1 MRILYT
7 RILYIYIYIY
17 ALYTLV
23 YIYIYIYMY
32 IYKYALDDFI
42 SGLTS
47 EISSVKT
54 LCSVAVLVRKT

>member
-1 MRILYT
+1 MH
-7 RILYIYIYIY
+7 YIYTSIHIY
-17 ALYTLV
+17 V
-23 YIYIYIYMY
+23 YIY